1 VSDLSLEI
9 DGINLSGDMAYWL
22 GRGEVTFMDFA
33 LTVQEGGFIAAVG
46 FVQDRI
52 NTRTPQ

>member
-1 VSDLSLEI
+1 
-9 DGINLSGDMAYWL
+9 MAYWL
-22 GRGEVTFMDFA
+22 GRGEVTFLDFA

-52 NTRTPQ
+52 NTRTPR

>member
-1 VSDLSLEI
+1 MSDLSLEI

-22 GRGEVTFMDFA
+22 GRGDVMFLDFA
-33 LTVQEGGFIAAVG
+33 ITVQENGFIAAVG

-52 NTRTPQ
+52 NTRTSL